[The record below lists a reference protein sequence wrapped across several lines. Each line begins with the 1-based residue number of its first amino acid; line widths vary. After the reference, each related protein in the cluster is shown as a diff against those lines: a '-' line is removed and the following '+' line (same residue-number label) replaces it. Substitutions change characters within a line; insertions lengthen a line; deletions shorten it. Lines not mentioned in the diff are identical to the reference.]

1 MVAMAKQRLA
11 FWSLCFWMMGC
22 PRMSIQLFLCGA
34 FKLNSIR
41 KLNKITLLYLAPWN
55 YTALGCRGGVATWP
69 ANVQDRQQNWV

>member
-1 MVAMAKQRLA
+1 
-11 FWSLCFWMMGC
+11 
-22 PRMSIQLFLCGA
+22 MSIQLFLCGA